1 MDTIGQFLGV
11 AAMLVSFFIYQ
22 QSSRG
27 RMVFLKLV
35 TDVLWASHFLLI
47 GGLTGALTTAMAI
60 FREAV
65 FYNKEK
71 KWAKSPLWLW
81 LFILAYTAAAAL
93 TWKGFFSLLPSMGSI
108 IATVAYW
115 QNDQMRAKL
124 LLAPTAFCMFFY
136 NLYTRSYAGIANE
149 IITIVSMI
157 IFFVSAKR
165 KTDPKN

>member
-47 GGLTGALTTAMAI
+47 GGLTGALTNVMAL
-60 FREAV
+60 FRETV
-65 FYNKEK
+65 YYNKNK
-71 KWAKSPLWLW
+71 KWARSVWWLI
-81 LFILAYTAAAAL
+81 LFILLFASAAAL
-93 TWKGFFSLLPSMGSI
+93 TWKGPVSLLPSCASI

-115 QNDQMRAKL
+115 QNDQMRAKIL
-124 LLAPTAFCMFFY
+124 LVPTTVCMFFY
-136 NLYTRSYAGIANE
+136 NLYALSYSGVINE
-149 IITIVSMI
+149 IIGIISMTVFF
-157 IFFVSAKR
+157 IFFFR
-165 KTDPKN
+165 KII